1 MKILKTAFFPSD
13 SCRTGDEQLSDS
25 GRTAVH
31 RVVGQ
36 LSADGQTA
44 VCLRTE
50 GGLVLFCCRFTLLE
64 GAISAKMKGWKKDKM
79 QLFPYIYAEKDLVA
93 VCLYKNRA
101 LSVVLR
107 NDKM

>member
-1 MKILKTAFFPSD
+1 MKIQKAVFSSPTAVGVETN
-13 SCRTGDEQLSDS
+13 SC
-25 GRTAVH
+25 RTAVH

-50 GGLVLFCCRFTLLE
+50 GGLSLFCCRFILLE

-79 QLFPYIYAEKDLVA
+79 QLFLYIYAEKDFV
-93 VCLYKNRA
+93 VVYLYKSRA